1 MVNPQHDPTGGAAPD
16 EPVDIALY
24 GATGFV
30 GALTARYLAEH
41 APAGVRIALAGRSEA
56 KLAAAR
62 AALPERAKE
71 WPLIVADAS
80 DRAAT
85 DRLAGAAR
93 VVLTT
98 VGPYAKYGRQLV
110 ESCARAGTHYA
121 DLTGEVLFVR
131 DAVDRC
137 HGIAESTGARIVHS
151 CGYDSVPSDLGGVA
165 RAHRRRGRRR
175 RRPHRGPDGRDDA
188 GRCLRRDGRLAAR
201 PDRRRPRRPVA
212 APAGG
217 RPARAEPGPGDRA
230 DAVAARRRGPAEPAR
245 RRHVDR
251 AVRHGVLQHPDRAPL
266 QRAARPRLRPRPA
279 VRRAP
284 GLRPRDRRCRR
295 GGRRDRRARCAGGC
309 VRDRTGPPAA
319 GPRAARPRERAVGA
333 DPGLG
338 LVPDGR
344 PRDDG
349 VGAPLPRPG
358 VRAGRPGVRRD
369 RRHARGERARAGAG
383 RVRAAGPGGLPDP
396 GDGDGGRARRPPAG
410 GRAHLRGLGGLTQP

>member
-62 AALPERAKE
+62 AALPERARE

-151 CGYDSVPSDLGGVA
+151 CGYDSVPSDLGVWL
-165 RAHRRRGRRR
+165 AHTAAEA
-175 RRPHRGPDGRDDA
+175 DDA
-188 GRCLRRDGRLAAR
+188 GGLTEVRTVATMRGGVSGGTVDSLRGQIDAVRADRSLRRLAADPHALS
-201 PDRRRPRRPVA
+201 PDRATEPTPSQPADAGPPSRLDDGTWTAPFVMASYNTRIVRRSNALLGHAYGRGLRYGELQGCGRGIAGAVA
-212 APAGG
+212 AGVVTGGLGALVGAFAIGPVRPLLDRVLPAPGSGPSERTRASGWFRMDVRATTESG
-217 RPARAEPGPGDRA
+217 RRYRARVSGPGDPGYA
-230 DAVAARRRGPAEPAR
+230 ATAVMLGESGLALALGGSA
-245 RRHVDR
+245 
-251 AVRHGVLQHPDRAPL
+251 LPDRAGSLTPATAMGDVL
-266 QRAARPRLRPRPA
+266 VDRL
-279 VRRAP
+279 
-284 GLRPRDRRCRR
+284 
-295 GGRRDRRARCAGGC
+295 
-309 VRDRTGPPAA
+309 
-319 GPRAARPRERAVGA
+319 
-333 DPGLG
+333 
-338 LVPDGR
+338 
-344 PRDDG
+344 
-349 VGAPLPRPG
+349 
-358 VRAGRPGVRRD
+358 
-369 RRHARGERARAGAG
+369 
-383 RVRAAGPGGLPDP
+383 RAAGHTYEVSAD
-396 GDGDGGRARRPPAG
+396 
-410 GRAHLRGLGGLTQP
+410 